1 MILIGKPYVSDFLI
15 KTIKKNK
22 FQLVATTE
30 AKELISDESL
40 NWVSET
46 EATKI
51 INKNPNHLI
60 YSNSENTISWVEAN
74 LRKTKRPE
82 QIKHFKNKVAFR
94 ELLKDVYPNYFFK
107 GVKYEDLDAISVND
121 LKFPFIIKPA
131 VGFFSLGVHKVD
143 EPAEWND
150 VLTKIKTDIEHI
162 KGFYPTEVLNT
173 NNFII
178 EECIEGEEY
187 AIDCYY
193 NNKGEAVILNSMHHV
208 FSSGKDVSDRVYSTS
223 KEIITST
230 LKPVQNLV
238 NIIGEKTGLKNFP
251 IHIEVRINSNGTII
265 PIEVNPMRFGGWCT
279 TADVANYAFGIN
291 SYEYFIYNKKPNWN
305 AIFKQKEDKKCSLI
319 LLDNNSGIEQNDIA
333 SFDYDTLLADFENPL
348 LLRKITIG
356 EYPIFGFLFT
366 ETSKGNEGELK
377 TILTSNLRKYII
389 KK

>member
-15 KTIKKNK
+15 ETIKKNN

-40 NWVSET
+40 NWISE
-46 EATKI
+46 EKAKEI
-51 INKNPNHLI
+51 VLNNPNHLI

-74 LRKTKRPE
+74 LSETKRPE
-82 QIKHFKNKVAFR
+82 QIKHFKNKIAFR

-107 GVKYEDLDAISVND
+107 GIKFEDLDTISIHD
-121 LKFPFIIKPA
+121 LPFPFIIKPA
-131 VGFFSLGVHKVD
+131 IGFFSLGVHKVD
-143 EPAEWND
+143 EPSEWNE

-193 NNKGEAVILNSMHHV
+193 NNEGEAVILNMMHHI

-223 KEIITST
+223 KEIITSNLET
-230 LKPVQNLV
+230 VQNLV

-251 IHIEVRINSNGTII
+251 IHIEVRIDNNGTII

-279 TADVANYAFGIN
+279 TGDVAYYAFGIN
-291 SYEYFIYNKKPNWN
+291 SYEYFLYDKKPNWD
-305 AIFKQKEDKKCSLI
+305 AIFKQKEDKKYSLI
-319 LLDNNSGIEQNDIA
+319 LLDNNSGIKDSEIA
-333 SFDYDTLLADFENPL
+333 SFDYDKLLSDFENPL

-356 EYPIFGFLFT
+356 EYPIFGFVFT
-366 ETSKGNEGELK
+366 ETSKGNEAELK
-377 TILTSNLRKYII
+377 SILTSNLRKYII

>member
-15 KTIKKNK
+15 ETIKKNN
-22 FQLVATTE
+22 FPVVATAE

-40 NWVSET
+40 NWISEAKAK
-46 EATKI
+46 EV
-51 INKNPNHLI
+51 INKNPNHII

-74 LRKTKRPE
+74 LSKTKRPE
-82 QIKHFKNKVAFR
+82 QIKHFKNKIAFR

-131 VGFFSLGVHKVD
+131 IGFFSLGVHKVD
-143 EPAEWND
+143 EPSEWNE
-150 VLTKIKTDIEHI
+150 VLTKIKSDIEHI

-193 NNKGEAVILNSMHHV
+193 NSKGEAVILNIMHHL

-223 KEIITST
+223 KEIITSNLET
-230 LKPVQNLV
+230 VQNLV
-238 NIIGEKTGLKNFP
+238 NIIGGKTELKNFP
-251 IHIEVRINSNGTII
+251 IHIEVRIDSNGTII

-279 TADVANYAFGIN
+279 TGDVANYAFGIN
-291 SYEYFIYNKKPNWN
+291 SYEHFLYDKKPNWDEL
-305 AIFKQKEDKKCSLI
+305 FKQKEDKKYSLI

-333 SFDYDTLLADFENPL
+333 SFDYDKLLSDFENPL
-348 LLRKITIG
+348 LLRKVTIG
-356 EYPIFGFLFT
+356 EYPIFGFVFT
-366 ETSKGNEGELK
+366 ETSKGNEDELK